1 MSLQERQPKN
11 RISQNLESQDVSK
24 EAKVKRVVYKSS
36 VPRRLSSSSNRA
48 STEQPKIMLKKIRS
62 IKLYKLYSLKRRGSS
77 QLDRM
82 STDSSS
88 NDSSSRKST
97 PDSRM
102 RSLDGKKNF
111 EASPLHFKCNLYYIF
126 QIEMQIFEYK
136 INIIRIRAR

>member
-36 VPRRLSSSSNRA
+36 VPRRLSSSNRA

-82 STDSSS
+82 STDSSG
-88 NDSSSRKST
+88 NGSSSSKST
-97 PDSRM
+97 PDNRM

-111 EASPLHFKCNLYYIF
+111 EASPLHFTCKIYYIF
-126 QIEMQIFEYK
+126 QIEMQIFKYK
-136 INIIRIRAR
+136 INIMRIRIG

>member
-1 MSLQERQPKN
+1 MSLQERKPKN
-11 RISQNLESQDVSK
+11 RITQNPESQDGSK
-24 EAKVKRVVYKSS
+24 EVKVERMVYKSS
-36 VPRRLSSSSNRA
+36 VPRRLSSSSRT
-48 STEQPKIMLKKIRS
+48 STEHPKIMLKKIRS
-62 IKLYKLYSLKRRGSS
+62 IKLYKVYSLKRRGTS